1 MMTRKVAAILAIAL
15 ALSVACLGV
24 FLALRCQRCEKPVE
38 AVPAPQSLTIG
49 NDLNVE

>member
-1 MMTRKVAAILAIAL
+1 MTRKAAAIVAIAL

-38 AVPAPQSLTIG
+38 VAPTPPSLTVG